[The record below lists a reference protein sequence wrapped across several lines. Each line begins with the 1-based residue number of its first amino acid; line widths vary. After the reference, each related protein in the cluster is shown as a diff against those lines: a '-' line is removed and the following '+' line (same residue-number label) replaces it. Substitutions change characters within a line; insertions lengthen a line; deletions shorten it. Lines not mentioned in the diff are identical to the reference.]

1 MKVTR
6 GSGPEGSAGATG
18 ALVSAAAP
26 RAKFERTLLFALAVG
41 LGWGCGAGGATSSSL
56 GPDGGDTVTD
66 SAEAGAGGS
75 DGPMVA
81 QLSFTRPES
90 DHMIVRGTIPVPPG
104 MVVDGDSTD
113 SLAVVPW
120 DLAHSV
126 ATQVET
132 VTRYPDEADGADVV
146 EVLAHVRMPQDSDP
160 GETVKFDVVYAP
172 RTPERLV
179 LPPSVETLM
188 DAPGAL
194 RLVAHDPHGHRY
206 EADLLAAAEGPNAE
220 LVRDGSVVRETRIP
234 TVLLPT
240 EPTTGPAATLPR
252 MMGVTA
258 FLRLFRR
265 QDYFAIDLHVHNAFD
280 GQDDSVDW
288 DTSIDSLYFQD
299 LSLRLPRG
307 WKVLHA
313 FENPFSG
320 PAREVGNMQEAHI
333 VGPLPGGKMHLMHK
347 QSQFSRR
354 LIITRESSEDLARVE
369 LERRNL
375 GFCVQGESPDGAQ
388 LWSWWNRTTP
398 RFLPQNHVLPDLSE
412 MTSRGAVDGEA
423 GARLAQRLQQLR
435 NGSAGSYPA
444 TEPAL
449 GWAHPYGVAYGGMT
463 GGDQIEQV
471 PGVDVAWSASQNA
484 YRLVELQAKMNLE
497 RQPYALISS
506 NGQPTR
512 IEDHV
517 NPEGNHGSW
526 VDWNMNMTF
535 SNGEGFFF
543 AGSPDHQAE
552 HVEFLG
558 LQPDYEDRLRAF
570 QPIDLQHLIRYTRN
584 LLTMTWLGNDSLAK
598 LQLKQTAELFRMTH
612 HEHFVGN
619 YGYVHGLSLKQRQVH
634 VEQHP
639 GIGVS
644 YGRGEGWGLFAT
656 VAAYAIGDDDLRQR
670 HRPWLAEIARTIRRG
685 QSTCTGNITAV
696 RISRHLDGRYYT
708 RQSFEHSFVINALE
722 SMRRTVFEGVD
733 DEVEGLLRDSV
744 VDAAYSTVTLPFW
757 DPAFG
762 GHMKVTGVGM
772 TDHSVPDFC
781 SNLPDDSNYGMQYV
795 DHETPMPT
803 WTFAYQL
810 TGDPIFLQRATS
822 SIGVTG
828 NLEAELNLLG
838 VGKLPHS
845 ATLLGL
851 LQSRGS
857 PQ

>member
-90 DHMIVRGTIPVPPG
+90 DHMIVRGTIPVLPG

-388 LWSWWNRTTP
+388 LWSWWNRPRRASSPRTTC
-398 RFLPQNHVLPDLSE
+398 
-412 MTSRGAVDGEA
+412 SR
-423 GARLAQRLQQLR
+423 
-435 NGSAGSYPA
+435 
-444 TEPAL
+444 TC
-449 GWAHPYGVAYGGMT
+449 
-463 GGDQIEQV
+463 
-471 PGVDVAWSASQNA
+471 
-484 YRLVELQAKMNLE
+484 
-497 RQPYALISS
+497 
-506 NGQPTR
+506 
-512 IEDHV
+512 
-517 NPEGNHGSW
+517 
-526 VDWNMNMTF
+526 
-535 SNGEGFFF
+535 
-543 AGSPDHQAE
+543 
-552 HVEFLG
+552 
-558 LQPDYEDRLRAF
+558 
-570 QPIDLQHLIRYTRN
+570 
-584 LLTMTWLGNDSLAK
+584 
-598 LQLKQTAELFRMTH
+598 
-612 HEHFVGN
+612 
-619 YGYVHGLSLKQRQVH
+619 
-634 VEQHP
+634 
-639 GIGVS
+639 
-644 YGRGEGWGLFAT
+644 
-656 VAAYAIGDDDLRQR
+656 
-670 HRPWLAEIARTIRRG
+670 RR
-685 QSTCTGNITAV
+685 
-696 RISRHLDGRYYT
+696 
-708 RQSFEHSFVINALE
+708 
-722 SMRRTVFEGVD
+722 
-733 DEVEGLLRDSV
+733 
-744 VDAAYSTVTLPFW
+744 
-757 DPAFG
+757 
-762 GHMKVTGVGM
+762 
-772 TDHSVPDFC
+772 
-781 SNLPDDSNYGMQYV
+781 
-795 DHETPMPT
+795 
-803 WTFAYQL
+803 
-810 TGDPIFLQRATS
+810 
-822 SIGVTG
+822 
-828 NLEAELNLLG
+828 
-838 VGKLPHS
+838 
-845 ATLLGL
+845 
-851 LQSRGS
+851 
-857 PQ
+857 